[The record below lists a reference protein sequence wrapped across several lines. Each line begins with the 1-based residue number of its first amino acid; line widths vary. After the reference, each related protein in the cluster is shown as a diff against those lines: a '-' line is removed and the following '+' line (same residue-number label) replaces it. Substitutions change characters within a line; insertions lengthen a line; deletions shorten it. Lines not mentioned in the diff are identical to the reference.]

1 MSYNAIIID
10 DEAKL
15 REVLAVKIQ
24 KFCPEIRIVD
34 KVENAKQAFAS
45 ILHYKPD
52 VVFLDIMMPEETGFE
67 LLNRFDEVNFEVIF
81 TTGFNDYALDA
92 FKSSAV
98 DYLLKPINTEDLVSA
113 ANKAIK
119 NIINKKKVEKYD
131 LLKQSMDQDGDQ
143 EAKITISGNNAYEF
157 VKVADII
164 RCEGWQ
170 KYTKVYL
177 KNGECITSS
186 YNIGV
191 FKPILESKG
200 FYSCHRSHLVNK
212 KLINKY
218 LKDGTIIM
226 MDGSEIPVAKRK
238 RDEFHNIF
246 IKTGKI

>member
-1 MSYNAIIID
+1 MKYNAIIIE

-34 KVENAKQAFAS
+34 KVSNAKKAFVS
-45 ILHYKPD
+45 ISHYKPD
-52 VVFLDIMMPEETGFE
+52 IIFLDIMMPEETGFE
-67 LLNRFDEVNFEVIF
+67 LLNRFDEIHFETIF
-81 TTGFNDYALDA
+81 TTGYNDYALDA

-98 DYLLKPINTEDLVSA
+98 DYLLKPIKTEDLVSA
-113 ANKAIK
+113 VHKAIK
-119 NIINKKKVEKYD
+119 NIINKQKAEKYD
-131 LLKQSMDQDGDQ
+131 LLKQRMDLNGDQ
-143 EAKITISGNNAYEF
+143 EDKITISGNNAYEF
-157 VKVADII
+157 VKIADII

-177 KNGECITSS
+177 TNGDCITSS

-191 FKPILESKG
+191 FKPMLEHKG
-200 FYSCHRSHLVNK
+200 FYSCHRSHIINK
-212 KLINKY
+212 NLINKY

-246 IKTGKI
+246 IKSGQI